1 MAPTGH
7 DINEKSLHL
16 SNETPIARG
25 VVHERVLDDLEHSRR
40 GSRKGSVV
48 NSIKAS
54 YGLAEGPAS
63 SDDGSLKEGFDNTHR
78 YALCRYCHQLHF
90 NLTDCA

>member
-1 MAPTGH
+1 MTSTGH

-25 VVHERVLDDLEHSRR
+25 IGHERVPDDLERSRR

-48 NSIKAS
+48 NSIKAN

-78 YALCRYCHQLHF
+78 YVSYRRFHQTYVT
-90 NLTDCA
+90 LTDRT